1 MLRNYFKT
9 AWRNLFR
16 NKAFSLTN
24 LLGLSIG
31 MTCSML
37 ILMWVQDELNYNKSQ
52 ENYDHIYQ
60 TMANRHFNGQVFTDP
75 SMVLPLAK
83 AVEAEVPQVKNVV
96 VTSYP
101 ISSNFANGDRKLKK
115 TGFQVSDHFFDLF
128 SVDFVEG
135 NAATALQDPSSVVL
149 TASTAKALFG
159 NEDPLNQMVKINN
172 RQNAKVSAVVA
183 DLPANTTMTF
193 DYLTPFNYSD
203 EFLKPYMTDW
213 VNSSWQVYVQ
223 TVPGADIAT
232 VEKKIN
238 QVKYEHDQS
247 DKSISTYFLF
257 PMSKWRLYSEFMDGV
272 NTGGM
277 IEYVRLFS
285 IIAIIILVIACINF
299 MNLSTARFE
308 RRAKEVGIRKTLG
321 SSQKQLVVQFFF
333 ESLSLAFLAF
343 ILSLAAVYLLLPS
356 FNLLVQKELSIDFT
370 NPLFWL
376 AAFTIILFTGVVAG
390 SYPAVY
396 LSSFKPI
403 KVLKGAIVTG
413 KSAIMP
419 RHILVIAQFVISIL
433 LISATIVVYLQI
445 QHVKNRDIGYNPD
458 NLIMLPASD
467 DINKNYEALKNDL
480 LASGAVNS
488 ITRTSAPITAIWN
501 YTPAPDYSGKPA
513 DANMIMAAVRTGK
526 DFTRTMGIKMLEGH
540 DFTGTPA
547 DSSSML
553 LNKAAVELMGL
564 KDPVGTQVR
573 YGRIP
578 RNYTIT
584 GVTEN
589 VVMASPF
596 KPVDPMIVLSDDGSG
611 NYVTVRL
618 NKKVNL
624 QSGIHVLS
632 GIFQKYDPSS
642 PFDYQFVDQEFGK
655 KFASEELISTLTRI
669 FAGLAIFISCLGL
682 AGLAS
687 FTIEMRNREIG
698 IRKVLGASVQQILFL
713 ISKDFLKLVLIALI
727 LALPLTWWFLNNW
740 LQQYEYRIDL
750 SIWMFAGVGIFLLL
764 LTLLVVSLNS
774 MTAALRNPVK
784 PLRTE

>member
-83 AVEAEVPQVKNVV
+83 AVEAEVPQVKNAV

-101 ISSNFANGDRKLKK
+101 VTSNFANGDRKLKK

-159 NEDPLNQMVKINN
+159 KEDPLNQMVKINN
-172 RQNAKVSAVVA
+172 RQDAKVSAIVA
-183 DLPANTTMTF
+183 DLPPNTTLSF

-223 TVPGADIAT
+223 TVPGADIAA

-257 PMSKWRLYSEFMDGV
+257 PMSKWRLYSEFKDGV

-299 MNLSTARFE
+299 MNLSTARSE

-321 SSQKQLVVQFFF
+321 SSQKQLVLQFYF
-333 ESLSLAFLAF
+333 ESVILAFLAF
-343 ILSLAAVYLLLPS
+343 MLSLAAVYLLLPS

-370 NPLFWL
+370 NPVFWL
-376 AAFTIILFTGVVAG
+376 AAFAIILFTGIVAG

-403 KVLKGAIVTG
+403 KVLKGAMLTG

-419 RHILVIAQFVISIL
+419 RHILVVAQFVISIL

-467 DINKNYEALKNDL
+467 DINKNYDALKNDL
-480 LASGAVNS
+480 LASGAVSS

-618 NKKVNL
+618 NKNIKL
-624 QSGIHVLS
+624 QTGIHVLS
-632 GIFQKYDPSS
+632 DIFQKYDPSS

-687 FTIEMRNREIG
+687 FTIEIRNREIG

-713 ISKDFLKLVLIALI
+713 ISKDFLKLVLIALV

-750 SIWMFAGVGIFLLL
+750 SIWMFIGVGIFLLL
-764 LTLLVVSLNS
+764 LTLLIVSLNS
-774 MTAALRNPVK
+774 MTAALRKPVK
-784 PLRTE
+784 TLRTE